1 MYSSSSL
8 FPVCQLPPPLKP
20 GDLLRVIAPSGALRE
35 FEAFQKGVEIWRTRG
50 YRIELQ
56 ANWDARDGYLAGT
69 DSERR
74 QQLAEAWQDPECR
87 GILCIRGG
95 YGSARLLEDWTWLPR
110 EELQIEKLQVEG
122 LEELKVESSK
132 ENLHPSTQTNGRFR
146 SAYGEQPP
154 TFKPSNLQRSTL
166 KWLIGF
172 SDITGLLWSLCQLG
186 VSGVHGPVLTTLAA
200 EPEWSLNRL
209 FDCVEG
215 RPLAPLTGVG
225 WGGGKVNGVLLPANL
240 TVATHLLGTS
250 LQPQLDGIILA
261 LEDVTEAPYRI
272 DRMLTQWRMS
282 GAFKGV
288 RGIALGRFSRCYPP
302 KDIPSWTVEEVLRDR
317 LSDLDIPVVSDLPF
331 GHEGVNAALP
341 VGQPV
346 QLDADQGTLS
356 WGKS

>member
-1 MYSSSSL
+1 MTNNLY
-8 FPVCQLPPPLKP
+8 CQLPPPLKP

-35 FEAFQKGVEIWRTRG
+35 FEAFQEGVEIWRSRG
-50 YRIELQ
+50 YRVERQ
-56 ANWDARDGYLAGT
+56 ANWDAREGYLAGT

-74 QQLAEAWQDPECR
+74 QQLAEVWKDPECK

-95 YGSARLLEDWTWLPR
+95 YGSARLLEDWTWSRQATGNSNR
-110 EELQIEKLQVEG
+110 EIPQ
-122 LEELKVESSK
+122 SK
-132 ENLHPSTQTNGRFR
+132 IQ
-146 SAYGEQPP
+146 
-154 TFKPSNLQRSTL
+154 

-172 SDITGLLWSLCQLG
+172 SDITNLLWSLSKLG
-186 VSGVHGPVLTTLAA
+186 VSGVHGPVLTTVAA

-225 WGGGKVNGVLLPANL
+225 WGGGKVSGILLPANL
-240 TVATHLLGTS
+240 TIATHLLGTPV
-250 LQPQLDGIILA
+250 QPQLDGIILA

-317 LSDLDIPVVSDLPF
+317 LSDLGLPIVSDLPF
-331 GHEGVNAALP
+331 GHDGANAALP

-346 QLDADQGTLS
+346 QLDADKGTLS
-356 WGKS
+356 WR